1 MRPIALVVA
10 AAASLM
16 ATTASAAAPIGS
28 VSQID
33 ISIGSWL
40 DQKRVDKVDDRDLAY
55 LKEELRKSVEHQ
67 LARSGKLSPTGGRLE
82 LVIEDAVA
90 NRPTMRELGY
100 YPSLSFKSFANG
112 GAEITG
118 VYVAPDGSRTPIGYV
133 RQEMDIREARYA
145 YTWRDANRAFDSFAV
160 ALAKGEADADLTP
173 RTEKY
178 RPGRDSHTL
187 FGFR

>member
-1 MRPIALVVA
+1 MRPIALIVA
-10 AAASLM
+10 AAAGLM
-16 ATTASAAAPIGS
+16 ATSAFAAAPIGP

-40 DQKRVDKVDDRDLAY
+40 DQKRVDKVNDRDLAY
-55 LKEELRKSVEHQ
+55 LKDELRKSVEEQ
-67 LARSGKLSPTGGRLE
+67 LAKTGQLSSAGGGRLE
-82 LVIEDAVA
+82 LVIEDAIN
-90 NRPTMRELGY
+90 NRPTLQELSY
-100 YPSLSFKSFANG
+100 YPSLSYKSFANG

-133 RQEMDIREARYA
+133 RQEMNIRDARYA

-160 ALAKGEADADLTP
+160 ALTSGQADDKLRP

-178 RPGRDSHTL
+178 YPGREGL
-187 FGFR
+187 FSGR

>member
-1 MRPIALVVA
+1 MRPIALIVA

-16 ATTASAAAPIGS
+16 ATTAFAAAPIGP

-40 DQKRVDKVDDRDLAY
+40 DQKRVDKVNDRDLAY
-55 LKEELRKSVEHQ
+55 LKDELRKSVEEQ
-67 LARSGKLSPTGGRLE
+67 LARTGKLAANGGGRLE
-82 LVIEDAVA
+82 LVIEDAVN
-90 NRPTMRELGY
+90 NRPTVQELTY
-100 YPSLSFKSFANG
+100 YPSLSYKSFANG

-133 RQEMDIREARYA
+133 RQEVDIHEARYA
-145 YTWRDANRAFDSFAV
+145 YTWRDADRAFDSFAV
-160 ALAKGEADADLTP
+160 ALTSGQADDKLRP

-178 RPGRDSHTL
+178 YPGREGL
-187 FGFR
+187 FSGR

>member
-1 MRPIALVVA
+1 MRPIALIFA

-16 ATTASAAAPIGS
+16 ATAAAAAAPIGP

-40 DQKRVDKVDDRDLAY
+40 DQKRIDKVDDRDLQY
-55 LKEELRKSVEHQ
+55 LKDELRQSVQAQ
-67 LARSGKLSPTGGRLE
+67 LSKTGKLAPSGGRLE

-90 NRPTMRELGY
+90 NRPTLRELTY
-100 YPSLSFKSFANG
+100 YPTLSHKSFANG

-145 YTWRDANRAFDSFAV
+145 YTWRDANRAFDSFAT
-160 ALAKGEADADLTP
+160 ALANGEADDQLKP

-178 RPGRDSHTL
+178 RPGRDGL
-187 FGFR
+187 FSWR

>member
-1 MRPIALVVA
+1 MRSIALAVA
-10 AAASLM
+10 TAASLM
-16 ATTASAAAPIGS
+16 ATSAFAAAPIGP

-40 DQKRVDKVDDRDLAY
+40 DQKRVDKVNDRDLQY
-55 LKEELRKSVEHQ
+55 LKEELRKSVEGQ
-67 LARSGKLSPTGGRLE
+67 LAKTGRLAPSGGRLE
-82 LVIEDAVA
+82 LVIEDAVN
-90 NRPTMRELGY
+90 NRPTMQELSY
-100 YPSLSFKSFANG
+100 YPSLSYKSFANG

-118 VYVAPDGSRTPIGYV
+118 VYVAPDGTRTPIGYE

-160 ALAKGEADADLTP
+160 ALANGQADEQLKP

-178 RPGRDSHTL
+178 RPGRDGL
-187 FGFR
+187 FSAR